1 MDIKHYITAA
11 SIAAGALFT
20 SAQEPIENTATA
32 IQEAT
37 DTISSLYDEL
47 DEFVITAKKEIVKSD
62 GARLT
67 YDLEQDDTSKGQ
79 SVLDALRKV
88 PMVTVDGQD
97 NIYIKGSQNFRIY
110 VNGKEDPMLTANAS
124 KVLKA
129 MPSES
134 VSKIEVI
141 TEPGAKYDAEGTAG
155 ILNLVT
161 ERKQRK
167 DGYAGSASVSF
178 SSQDLGASLY
188 GRVKYDKVTAD
199 ASINYANN
207 SLQKQ
212 SQFNR
217 DETIDNES
225 DLMHRQ
231 ISDLDQS
238 FTFNYIGA
246 NFNLSWEPTDKDLFS
261 VGANLTDIDA
271 RVNRLDMTTWTF
283 TRTGDLHLSTLQKI
297 RGSMQNLGA
306 SGNVSYRRLFSD
318 SGHSLTTA
326 YRFNYGRNP
335 WDLDYLNS
343 TEYGTSRLEPHE
355 TNRQNTYQRE
365 HTVTADYVNPI
376 GSGNQTI
383 ETGVKGIF
391 RRNSSTTNRMTG
403 ETAGTMATI
412 ENGITNQIQDVYAA
426 YAVYNGSFDKIA
438 LTGGL
443 RYEHTYM
450 GLDFV
455 TGESENFRRNLDDV
469 VPNAAITY
477 MFGPAANLRLAYQM
491 RISRPSISQ
500 MNPTPFKIAQTFA
513 KIGNP
518 DLESERYNSV
528 SLTYSNYGQ
537 VVGGNVS
544 LSYNQSNNTIESY
557 NYYED
562 GTWYDTYGN
571 FGKNRRGELSGFL
584 NWNINSRMSL
594 SVNGNVNFTSIK
606 SGKGDLSNHGW
617 NGGYGANYNYTGPW
631 NVKYSLYGGQSTG
644 NIQLQGSWSGW
655 YYYGLGISKSFLK
668 DNALTLAVNAS
679 NFLTKYTTWKSH
691 TSTGAQT
698 MNSTGRNRSWNVG
711 ISLSWNFGHLKEQ
724 VKKTDANLDND
735 DSKNIGGKGGGIG
748 M

>member
-1 MDIKHYITAA
+1 MDIKHYITVA
-11 SIAAGALFT
+11 SIATGALFT
-20 SAQEPIENTATA
+20 SAQEPIGNTATV
-32 IQEAT
+32 IQEPT
-37 DTISSLYDEL
+37 DTTASLYDEL
-47 DEFVITAKKEIVKSD
+47 DEFVITAKKETVKSD
-62 GARLT
+62 GAKLT

-110 VNGKEDPMLTANAS
+110 VNGKEDPMLTSNAS

-141 TEPGAKYDAEGTAG
+141 TEPGARYDAEGTAG

-167 DGYAGSASVSF
+167 EGYAGSASLSF

-199 ASINYANN
+199 ASVNYANN

-212 SQFNR
+212 SQNNR
-217 DETIDNES
+217 QETIDKES
-225 DLMHRQ
+225 DQMHRQ
-231 ISDLDQS
+231 LSEMDQS
-238 FTFNYIGA
+238 FSFDYIGA
-246 NFNLSWEPTDKDLFS
+246 NFNLSWEPSDKDLIS
-261 VGANLTDIDA
+261 VGANVTDIDA
-271 RVNRLDMTTWTF
+271 KVHKLDMTT
-283 TRTGDLHLSTLQKI
+283 RTYSRSGDLQLSTRQKI

-306 SGNVSYRRLFSD
+306 SGNASYRRLFSD

-326 YRFNYGRNP
+326 YRFNFGKNP
-335 WDLDYLNS
+335 WDLDYENA
-343 TEYGTSRLEPHE
+343 TEFGMSVLDPYEKSQ
-355 TNRQNTYQRE
+355 NNTYQRE
-365 HTVTADYVNPI
+365 HTVTADYVNTI
-376 GSGNQTI
+376 GDENHTVEAGI
-383 ETGVKGIF
+383 KGIF
-391 RRNSSTTNRMTG
+391 RRNSATTRRQTGSTP
-403 ETAGTMATI
+403 ESSTI
-412 ENGITNQIQDVYAA
+412 AEDGITSQIQDVYAA
-426 YAVYNGSFDKIA
+426 YAVYNGHFDRVA
-438 LTGGL
+438 LTGGV

-450 GLDFV
+450 GLDFE

-477 MFGPAANLRLAYQM
+477 MFGPASNLRLAYQM
-491 RISRPSISQ
+491 RISRPSVSQ
-500 MNPTPFKIAQTFA
+500 MNPTPFRIAQTFA
-513 KIGNP
+513 RIGNP

-537 VVGGNVS
+537 TLGGNIS
-544 LSYNQSNNTIESY
+544 LSYHQSDNTIESF

-562 GTWYDTYGN
+562 GIWYDTYGN

-584 NWNINSRMSL
+584 NWNISRNMSL
-594 SVNGNVNFTSIK
+594 SVNGSVDYTSIR
-606 SGKGDLSNHGW
+606 SGKENFKNQGW
-617 NGGYGANYNYTGPW
+617 NGSYGANYNYKGPW
-631 NVKYSLYGGQSTG
+631 NIKYSVYGGQSTG

-655 YYYGLGISKSFLK
+655 YYYGLGISRGFLK
-668 DNALTLAVNAS
+668 DDALTLAINAS

-691 TSTGAQT
+691 TDTGAQSLT
-698 MNSTGRNRSWNVG
+698 SRGRNRSWNVG
-711 ISLSWNFGHLKEQ
+711 VSLSWNFGQLKDQ
-724 VKKTDANLDND
+724 VKKTDANLEND
-735 DSKNIGGKGGGIG
+735 DKKSSGGKGGGIG